1 MTHKRILL
9 MLCVLVAAI
18 NGMAG
23 DSQRD
28 AILSQITGAQIPQA
42 VINIQEMGAKGNGIA
57 DCLPAFRK
65 AFKKAAAREAHAL

>member
-28 AILSQITGAQIPQA
+28 AILSQITGAQIPRT
-42 VINIQEMGAKGNGIA
+42 VINIQGEPREMV
-57 DCLPAFRK
+57 LPTVCPLSARHLRK
-65 AFKKAAAREAHAL
+65 RPAREAHAL

>member
-9 MLCVLVAAI
+9 MLCVLTAAI

-28 AILSQITGAQIPQA
+28 TILSQITDAQIPQA
-42 VINIQEMGAKGNGIA
+42 VINIQEMV
-57 DCLPAFRK
+57 LPTVCPLSARPLRK
-65 AFKKAAAREAHAL
+65 RPAREAHAL